1 MGKILLVLRVSTD
14 KQELDGQKNEM
25 IEFARTYGYGDD
37 DIIFLEGI
45 GASAIKLNQKYL
57 DMVNSI
63 EDYVI
68 NKKVEAVGVWHI
80 NRLGRNDKVLIDLKN
95 LFIENKVQ
103 FLCKN
108 PSMKLLDD
116 DGSVN
121 TGAELAYGLF
131 ATMVKQD
138 MAEKQ
143 EKFKRTR
150 RLYAQQGKYNGG
162 KNIRYGYAPDEN
174 GYLQIVPEK
183 GEIIKK
189 IFELYGTGEYTIY
202 TLTNELQS
210 RGHNITLRM
219 VTQVLESDAYAGVE
233 QTKWYNR
240 VYPAV
245 ISKELFDKCAE
256 IRKRNTI
263 VVRTGLKLTLSS
275 RLIKC
280 CECGGSFVSDTY
292 VYSCCNHHGKHAKC
306 GNTLTIKKKIIDTLL
321 WRIAQAKHLDYLYSF
336 NEEQEREF
344 RDKIEVLEEKKIAV
358 QKKINTI
365 DDKKARV
372 AEAYIEGLIDAETK
386 ALKLKKI
393 SEDGRVWVNELN
405 ALEEAKNRLYGLI
418 EDIKQRDDIGAFTK
432 ALDEVDSID
441 GNYDLMYN
449 IIHKYIEKVVISR
462 EWFNITEKQKKRLK
476 KNGNG
481 LKIDIHTIDGG
492 HLQYMYVPN
501 ARTYSKMWVWNGT
514 EWKSDHDD

>member
-1 MGKILLVLRVSTD
+1 M
-14 KQELDGQKNEM
+14 
-25 IEFARTYGYGDD
+25 
-37 DIIFLEGI
+37 
-45 GASAIKLNQKYL
+45 
-57 DMVNSI
+57 
-63 EDYVI
+63 
-68 NKKVEAVGVWHI
+68 
-80 NRLGRNDKVLIDLKN
+80 
-95 LFIENKVQ
+95 
-103 FLCKN
+103 
-108 PSMKLLDD
+108 
-116 DGSVN
+116 
-121 TGAELAYGLF
+121 
-131 ATMVKQD
+131 
-138 MAEKQ
+138 
-143 EKFKRTR
+143 
-150 RLYAQQGKYNGG
+150 
-162 KNIRYGYAPDEN
+162 
-174 GYLQIVPEK
+174 
-183 GEIIKK
+183 
-189 IFELYGTGEYTIY
+189 
-202 TLTNELQS
+202 
-210 RGHNITLRM
+210 
-219 VTQVLESDAYAGVE
+219 
-233 QTKWYNR
+233 
-240 VYPAV
+240 
-245 ISKELFDKCAE
+245 
-256 IRKRNTI
+256 
-263 VVRTGLKLTLSS
+263 
-275 RLIKC
+275 
-280 CECGGSFVSDTY
+280 
-292 VYSCCNHHGKHAKC
+292 
-306 GNTLTIKKKIIDTLL
+306 
-321 WRIAQAKHLDYLYSF
+321 
-336 NEEQEREF
+336 
-344 RDKIEVLEEKKIAV
+344 EEKKIAV